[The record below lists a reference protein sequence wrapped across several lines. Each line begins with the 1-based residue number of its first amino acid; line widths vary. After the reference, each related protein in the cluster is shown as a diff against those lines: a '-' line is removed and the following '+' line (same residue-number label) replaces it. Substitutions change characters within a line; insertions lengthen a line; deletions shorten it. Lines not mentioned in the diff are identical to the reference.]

1 MRDCQSGGEGGE
13 REREVGDSRK
23 FCNSPAEQVKCATC
37 FHFRSLLSLPQLSLL
52 PCITNWMEGRAAG
65 RRGRHATK
73 RRRFGGSCVT
83 RSIAT
88 PPLGTA
94 ARRRPQIL
102 ADGRDLRNLHF
113 CTDLLFSKKR
123 SKNSTKGSHWKKEPS
138 FLFYLSTLFMQSA
151 RRRPNGVPKG
161 SVIQCWVMCN
171 NCVPHEA
178 HHPVL
183 DRLRERERLNALLLR
198 ITSSRMSSS
207 PHESYTLSSQKDMAP
222 KPQYNLKV

>member
-52 PCITNWMEGRAAG
+52 PCITNWMEGGGAG

-94 ARRRPQIL
+94 ASASNIGGRTRPTEP
-102 ADGRDLRNLHF
+102 AFLHGF
-113 CTDLLFSKKR
+113 ALLE
-123 SKNSTKGSHWKKEPS
+123 KKE
-138 FLFYLSTLFMQSA
+138 
-151 RRRPNGVPKG
+151 
-161 SVIQCWVMCN
+161 
-171 NCVPHEA
+171 
-178 HHPVL
+178 
-183 DRLRERERLNALLLR
+183 
-198 ITSSRMSSS
+198 
-207 PHESYTLSSQKDMAP
+207 
-222 KPQYNLKV
+222 